1 MNPSEEDDI
10 VVSAADGVALLQMN
24 RPEAANALSTRLI
37 AAIDATLAALD
48 DNPSIKVVIL
58 NGVGHNFCAG
68 ADLKEMVSMTAQD
81 VLESGFVGCSRQLAQ
96 MRKPVIAAV
105 TGHALG
111 GGCEL
116 VEMCDIVIAADNA
129 RFGHPEATVGTMPG
143 GGGTQRLTRL
153 LGRHMAMDLLLTGR
167 LLTADE
173 ALRLGLVSRVVS
185 PANVLAEACAVAGRI
200 ATLSAPVIRLIK
212 EAVVHAGTSA
222 ADGVAFERRMF
233 ALTFALADRVEGMSA
248 FIEKRPPCFADG

>member
-1 MNPSEEDDI
+1 MTPDEADDI
-10 VVSAADGVALLQMN
+10 VVTAADGVALIKMN
-24 RPEAANALSTRLI
+24 RPEAANALSSRLI
-37 AAIDATLAALD
+37 AAMDSALAELD
-48 DNPSIKVVIL
+48 HDPGIKVIVL
-58 NGVGHNFCAG
+58 HAAGHNFCAG

-81 VLESGFVGCSRQLAQ
+81 VLESGFVGCSRHLAQ
-96 MRKPVIAAV
+96 MRKPIIAAV

-143 GGGTQRLTRL
+143 GGGTQRLTQL

-173 ALRLGLVSRVVS
+173 ALRLGLVSRIVS
-185 PANVLAEACAVAGRI
+185 AANVLAEACAI
-200 ATLSAPVIRLIK
+200 AASIASLSAPVIRLIK
-212 EAVVHAGTSA
+212 EAVVHAGMPLT
-222 ADGVAFERRMF
+222 DGLTFERRMF

-248 FIEKRPPCFADG
+248 FIEKRRPRFADG